1 MTKFR
6 SVIKDILGINI
17 NKVVI
22 DDFVSFWKEVKE
34 GIIEKDDQPYYEYPE
49 VDHESLDIFEEILET
64 EETIKN
70 FILNKNT
77 WIYGGDDGF
86 RGDPHLYIDTE
97 ILPTIIGCFSIDF
110 GGDIGRVDVEIDENM
125 SQENL
130 EQQLRFFNN
139 FKYYPLCAETNQGVW
154 GISDPSSC
162 SGSIYFGPTDS
173 LVLMWDDGKLYYNTE
188 SAQIEINFEL
198 YDFGSL
204 AI

>member
-17 NKVVI
+17 NKVII
-22 DDFVSFWKEVKE
+22 DDFVSFWKDVKE
-34 GIIEKDDQPYYEYPE
+34 GIIEKEDQPYYGYPE

-64 EETIKN
+64 EDTLKN

-110 GGDIGRVDVEIDENM
+110 GGYIGRVDVEISENI
-125 SQENL
+125 SQEEL
-130 EQQLRFFNN
+130 ESQVKFFSS
-139 FKYYPLCAETNQGVW
+139 FHYHPLNTETNQGSWEVEDADRYYL
-154 GISDPSSC
+154 S
-162 SGSIYFGPTDS
+162 FGPTD
-173 LVLMWDDGKLYYNTE
+173 LFVLLDDDGKLYYNTE
-188 SAQIEINFEL
+188 GGQIEVKFEL
-198 YDFGSL
+198 YDFNAL